1 MKIEAELLTM
11 MNGRV
16 KEIVVMGDIYEC
28 RLKPAET
35 NNNEDMDR
43 PKRKYERKHKRN
55 KPKNAVGYID
65 GYCTWVRDKEVEKV
79 KLAINKVAYDYK
91 PTVDVIT
98 KETGMLKYRVMAT
111 LKYMKNAG
119 LVVIKMDGMKRI
131 YQPVIRIE

>member
-1 MKIEAELLTM
+1 MKIEVELLTVK
-11 MNGRV
+11 NGKMQEV
-16 KEIVVMGDIYEC
+16 ELLGEVYEC
-28 RLKPAET
+28 RPKPIET
-35 NNNEDMDR
+35 TDNSNGT
-43 PKRKYERKHKRN
+43 KRKYERKHKRN
-55 KPKNAVGYID
+55 KPKNAMGYID
-65 GYCTWVRDKEVEKV
+65 GYNTWVKDREVEKV

-131 YQPVIRIE
+131 YQPVIRVE